1 MMAQLEQDPAAR
13 LWRNAAGRLSAKV
26 WPRQGLPGYLAAPQR
41 WTLMSE
47 TLRELRRS
55 WHAHRGRQMTLE
67 AIACLIA
74 GFTARSGALAITSC
88 DHTATRFRLTSKSLF
103 DGDRLSYGHRRA
115 LAAILPGSK
124 SGHAGRWPYLGGPSR
139 LAH

>member
-1 MMAQLEQDPAAR
+1 MPQAGFQQRCGPQDRPD
-13 LWRNAAGRLSAKV
+13 N
-26 WPRQGLPGYLAAPQR
+26 LAAPQR

-74 GFTARSGALAITSC
+74 GFTARSGALAITSY
-88 DHTATRFRLTSKSLF
+88 DHTATRFRLTSKSRITPTMHGL
-103 DGDRLSYGHRRA
+103 
-115 LAAILPGSK
+115 
-124 SGHAGRWPYLGGPSR
+124 YL
-139 LAH
+139 LDNII